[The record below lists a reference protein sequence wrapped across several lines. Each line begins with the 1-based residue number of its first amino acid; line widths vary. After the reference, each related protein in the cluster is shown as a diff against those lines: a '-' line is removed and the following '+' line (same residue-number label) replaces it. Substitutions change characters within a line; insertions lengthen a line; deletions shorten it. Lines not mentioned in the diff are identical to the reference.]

1 MHTRTQLSPTGAHSS
16 RGGASRPGTCPAYR
30 LPQVCELPL
39 RLEPVG
45 PDTFGGL
52 VGDCS
57 ARPLRAVHTTT
68 TLVRRAHA

>member
-1 MHTRTQLSPTGAHSS
+1 MHTRTQLSPTGAHSA
-16 RGGASRPGTCPAYR
+16 RGGASRPGACPAYR